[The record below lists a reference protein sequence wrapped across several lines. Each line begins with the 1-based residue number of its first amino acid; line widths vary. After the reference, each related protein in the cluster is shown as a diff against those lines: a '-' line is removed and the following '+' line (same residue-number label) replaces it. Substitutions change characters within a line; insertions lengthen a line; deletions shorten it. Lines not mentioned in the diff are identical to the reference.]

1 MRVGVF
7 GVGVGGGNGGTD
19 EKPNMRH
26 SQKKGPLLMRGTFE
40 EERKSRKR
48 VCVSV
53 RWGER
58 VTVLRHIMSWQSKQR
73 KADRTGP
80 LLTHTYTHT

>member
-1 MRVGVF
+1 MGVMA
-7 GVGVGGGNGGTD
+7 GVLILSKASIKVKNIGEGKCSEGGGLWGGGERRNGGTD

-48 VCVSV
+48 VV
-53 RWGER
+53 
-58 VTVLRHIMSWQSKQR
+58 
-73 KADRTGP
+73 
-80 LLTHTYTHT
+80 

>member
-7 GVGVGGGNGGTD
+7 GVGVGGNGGTD

-40 EERKSRKR
+40 EEIKSRKR
-48 VCVSV
+48 VCVCV
-53 RWGER
+53 CEMGGGGHCIEAHY
-58 VTVLRHIMSWQSKQR
+58 VMAVKT
-73 KADRTGP
+73 A
-80 LLTHTYTHT
+80 

>member
-7 GVGVGGGNGGTD
+7 GVGGGNGGTD

-53 RWGER
+53 S
-58 VTVLRHIMSWQSKQR
+58 VCV
-73 KADRTGP
+73 
-80 LLTHTYTHT
+80 